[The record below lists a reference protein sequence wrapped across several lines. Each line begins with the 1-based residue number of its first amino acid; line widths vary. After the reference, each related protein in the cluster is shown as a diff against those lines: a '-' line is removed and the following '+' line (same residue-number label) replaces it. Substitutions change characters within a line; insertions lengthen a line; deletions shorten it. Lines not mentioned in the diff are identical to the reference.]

1 MIPAVRYCRCACIDL
16 AYYSIFQSARL
27 GNQLDTRFDI
37 DYCFTAYG
45 VVTWF
50 PACGIIFSFS
60 MLLVNTLLSSTLSML
75 SCQLI
80 RLDAS
85 NSRSRVDEAS
95 SSSRWWG
102 FAMLFFL
109 LLLPSKRLLSFLL
122 PTNTTFLFV
131 VLVLVIALAS
141 YPYSLALVV
150 LGIDTLLVLV
160 LWECSCRH
168 SMQEGSQFV

>member
-1 MIPAVRYCRCACIDL
+1 MWGIVAVLVLTLESNSTRYFNRPLDASISL
-16 AYYSIFQSARL
+16 ALNSTL
-27 GNQLDTRFDI
+27 
-37 DYCFTAYG
+37 FTAYG
-45 VVTWF
+45 VVAWL